1 MINRPLI
8 TRFYAVLIMVV
19 SAYFSYSQT
28 KYEKES
34 RIKPEDVPSGAVEF
48 VSDMS
53 LPGKIK
59 WYKETGLEQ
68 FSFEGK
74 TKVEGRRYSIE
85 FSQNGE
91 FEDLEIEIK
100 NTEIPKETLASI
112 EYYLTAELT
121 KFKIRKVQIQ
131 YTGNKELIKNN
142 ALNLKDV
149 EGLNIQYELIVYAK
163 VDGEFTAFEYLF
175 DSSGAYLKRSGII
188 LKMTDNIE
196 Y

>member
-1 MINRPLI
+1 MINHPLLS
-8 TRFYAVLIMVV
+8 RFYTVLIMIV
-19 SAYFSYSQT
+19 STYFSYSQT

-34 RIKPEDVPSGAVEF
+34 RIKPADVPSGAVEF

-59 WYKETGLEQ
+59 WYKETGLESI
-68 FSFEGK
+68 SFEAK
-74 TKVEGRRYSIE
+74 TKVEGKRYSIE

-100 NTEIPKETLASI
+100 KEEISEETLQSI
-112 EYYLTAELT
+112 ENYLTAELT
-121 KFKIRKVQIQ
+121 KFKIQKVQIQ

-149 EGLNIQYELIVYAK
+149 EGLTIQYELIVSAK
-163 VDGEFTAFEYLF
+163 MDGEFTAFEYLF
-175 DSSGAYLKRSGII
+175 DSTGAYMKSSRII